1 METLP
6 PILCSSVESSVPVTP
21 HGCHCSPSP
30 SARHTYSS
38 FSHSLSNLAASRCRP
53 TPAQRGER
61 RRDTR
66 VPFCYQIRWNNDSPP
81 PSTPSAFRMHES
93 QDKIRNFHFGGRFP
107 WSGCNANAALYKYG
121 GKSTFEGTKLDW
133 KCWDWTLLPHGP
145 IGILILILI
154 VLWPEIF
161 NQKWMLQKVLPCL
174 LFISG

>member
-6 PILCSSVESSVPVTP
+6 PILGSSVESSVPVTP

-81 PSTPSAFRMHES
+81 PQPPVHFACMSHKIKSETFTLAVGFLDRGLMLMLPYINMVGKVHLRELNWIES
-93 QDKIRNFHFGGRFP
+93 V
-107 WSGCNANAALYKYG
+107 
-121 GKSTFEGTKLDW
+121 
-133 KCWDWTLLPHGP
+133 
-145 IGILILILI
+145 GI
-154 VLWPEIF
+154 E
-161 NQKWMLQKVLPCL
+161 PCFL
-174 LFISG
+174 TVQLGF